1 MKLKLKSRPLFL
13 FTLLLLL
20 GNQPVL
26 ADGMFLSDT
35 DLDNWVLQTE
45 DQQLCAINYENGIQN
60 TILAV
65 DINDMQGERAVWIF
79 PVPSKPDET
88 KIDIIRGFPGLRG
101 QDVVKGTGQDISLTF
116 GLMRLSQIYTLPVF
130 LLFNFGMAGSLGP
143 QDGIIIHEHIDKMG
157 MSTELITAENGSAFY
172 NYLMNK
178 GLDLPSPSRSILDDY
193 MGEDYTF
200 VVSWIS
206 DVQQFSNNTN
216 ETSQWRNQYGEM
228 INSVGISI
236 NFPTNRIYFPLK
248 PTSVY
253 GEVEIPILIYVMGH
267 VTPELYPEIQAQSQI
282 NYFEQYYAIPDELS
296 SFFNNREDTRLK
308 YTKIK
313 VETASINLKN
323 DLWMNNSPPSEIV
336 FLEKINNNLRIIG
349 LLIFILSSCLASM
362 FAGMIIYRNDQ
373 PSKPG
378 FFSFG
383 ILNFLT
389 LIGFAIAANLLKINT
404 QFTRDVE
411 QNTADFN
418 KILKVTLIISAFITF
433 PFLLFSIFDYI
444 FYFDIAIV
452 LAYLLIYLTIIFVIL
467 LPFIDLHYRN
477 KKLLNFVIVFSI
489 LFFVITFVF
498 QIIFLGF
505 I

>member
-216 ETSQWRNQYGEM
+216 ETSQWRNQYG
-228 INSVGISI
+228 
-236 NFPTNRIYFPLK
+236 
-248 PTSVY
+248 
-253 GEVEIPILIYVMGH
+253 
-267 VTPELYPEIQAQSQI
+267 
-282 NYFEQYYAIPDELS
+282 
-296 SFFNNREDTRLK
+296 
-308 YTKIK
+308 
-313 VETASINLKN
+313 
-323 DLWMNNSPPSEIV
+323 
-336 FLEKINNNLRIIG
+336 
-349 LLIFILSSCLASM
+349 
-362 FAGMIIYRNDQ
+362 
-373 PSKPG
+373 
-378 FFSFG
+378 
-383 ILNFLT
+383 
-389 LIGFAIAANLLKINT
+389 
-404 QFTRDVE
+404 
-411 QNTADFN
+411 
-418 KILKVTLIISAFITF
+418 
-433 PFLLFSIFDYI
+433 
-444 FYFDIAIV
+444 
-452 LAYLLIYLTIIFVIL
+452 
-467 LPFIDLHYRN
+467 
-477 KKLLNFVIVFSI
+477 
-489 LFFVITFVF
+489 
-498 QIIFLGF
+498 
-505 I
+505 